1 MKPKQEEMDG
11 IVQQIFTAMEQNEH
25 LQSTL
30 FVMCGDHGMN
40 DAGNHGAS
48 SPGETSPALVF
59 MSPKLK
65 SIAPKLDAPASPLNE
80 FDFYS
85 AVEQSDIAP
94 TVAALLGFPVSK
106 NNLGALIPE
115 FLPFWPSPR
124 DKIQILM
131 GNARQILNIV
141 TAVFGSELFSTDNTD
156 VDPCSLGDSDVNNLS
171 CAWRKISAEAQTFSK
186 ANAIS
191 EEWLKDVS
199 DWIRE
204 AQSLMSGMASNYDMP
219 KLVIGQVLAVLA
231 TTVVAVIIFMNK
243 STPSAFQSTLP
254 LLLTGVSYGGM
265 MFASSYVEEE
275 QHFWYWA
282 ATIWIAY
289 LAVRSINTR
298 SGGNSGAIWY
308 VFALGALRLTRG
320 WNQTGQKYAGEPD
333 IVKSFIVTSPQLLW
347 SMIIAIFLIIWLRLM
362 ANLAGVPPALTVAVT
377 SVLISSCFSFKLAF
391 TKEDAPEIVTGF
403 AQVLHEFLGGQSLL
417 WRARIVFLALTA
429 VAVIAIYRS
438 RTMITGPTS
447 TGMIK
452 CANVND
458 SSH

>member
-1 MKPKQEEMDG
+1 MVLHYLGLDHIGHKSGPRSSNMKPKQEEMDG
-11 IVQQIFTAMEQNEH
+11 IVRQIFTAMEQNEH

-59 MSPKLK
+59 MSSKLK
-65 SIAPKLDAPASPLNE
+65 SIAPKLSAPASPRNE

-115 FLPFWPSPR
+115 FLPFWPLPR

-141 TAVFGSELFSTDNTD
+141 TAVFGPELFSMDSTD
-156 VDPCSLGDSDVNNLS
+156 VDPCTLGDSDVNKLS
-171 CAWRKISAEAQTFSK
+171 CAWRKIDTSAKTFST

-191 EEWLKDVS
+191 EEWLADVS

-204 AQSLMSGMASNYDMP
+204 AQSLMSGMASNYDMS
-219 KLVIGQVLAVLA
+219 KLVIGQLLAIFA
-231 TTVVAVIIFMNK
+231 TGIIALVIFMNK
-243 STPSAFQSTLP
+243 STPSAFQSILP
-254 LLLTGVSYGGM
+254 LLATGVSYGGM

-275 QHFWYWA
+275 QNFWYWA

-289 LAVRSINTR
+289 LGVRSI
-298 SGGNSGAIWY
+298 
-308 VFALGALRLTRG
+308 
-320 WNQTGQKYAGEPD
+320 
-333 IVKSFIVTSPQLLW
+333 
-347 SMIIAIFLIIWLRLM
+347 
-362 ANLAGVPPALTVAVT
+362 
-377 SVLISSCFSFKLAF
+377 
-391 TKEDAPEIVTGF
+391 
-403 AQVLHEFLGGQSLL
+403 
-417 WRARIVFLALTA
+417 
-429 VAVIAIYRS
+429 S
-438 RTMITGPTS
+438 R
-447 TGMIK
+447 
-452 CANVND
+452 
-458 SSH
+458 